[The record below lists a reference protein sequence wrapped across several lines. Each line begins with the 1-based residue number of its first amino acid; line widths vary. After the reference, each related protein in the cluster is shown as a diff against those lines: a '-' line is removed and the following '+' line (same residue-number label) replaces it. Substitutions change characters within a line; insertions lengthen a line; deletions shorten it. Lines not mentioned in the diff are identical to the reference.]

1 MLWAASL
8 LFLTGYVLLI
18 GYYHYYW
25 RQVPT
30 FQPKPFAGT
39 SYISVIIAAR
49 NEATRLPLLLEALS
63 RQTLSPGCFEIIV
76 VDDFSTDATA
86 EAAKPFL
93 SHRVQLIQPGL
104 AAGTSSKKKAIEAGI
119 GHAKGS
125 LVVITDADCIPPHDW
140 LQLMAGFHQL
150 HHPAFIVAPVCFTAP
165 HTVLGIFQSLD
176 FMMLQGITAA
186 SVQAGAHSMCNGAN
200 LAYER
205 EAFYSVNGFAGI
217 DARASGDDMLL
228 LYKIWRQQPHRI
240 RYLKHPLAIMPT
252 PAQESWKS
260 FLEQRIRWS
269 SKATYYQDKRVTAV
283 LFFVY
288 AFNCWCGALLAGAIF
303 WPQCLTAAVVCLGAK
318 TGAEMIFL
326 LPVAAFFG
334 QRALLWYFPLLQP
347 LHIAYT
353 IAIGILSRKKT
364 YEWKGRRT
372 Q

>member
-1 MLWAASL
+1 MLWAVSL
-8 LFLTGYVLLI
+8 LFITGYVLLI

-25 RQVPT
+25 RRVPT

-39 SYISVIIAAR
+39 VDLSVIIAAR
-49 NEATRLPLLLEALS
+49 NEASRIPLLLEALN
-63 RQTLSPGCFEIIV
+63 RQTLAPENFEVIII
-76 VDDFSTDATA
+76 DDYSTDDTA

-93 SHRVQLIQPGL
+93 SQRVQMIQPGL
-104 AAGTSSKKKAIEAGI
+104 AAEASSKKRAIEAGI
-119 GHAKGS
+119 AHAKGS
-125 LVVITDADCIPPHDW
+125 LVVVTDADCIPPPGW
-140 LQLMAGFHQL
+140 LQLVAGFYQQ

-165 HTVLGIFQSLD
+165 KTVLGIFQSLD

-205 EAFYSVNGFAGI
+205 EAFYSVNGFGGI

-228 LYKIWRQQPHRI
+228 LYKIWQQQPDRI
-240 RYLKHPLAIMPT
+240 HYLKHPGAIMPT
-252 PAQESWKS
+252 PAKESWKS

-288 AFNCWCGALLAGAIF
+288 AFNCWCGTLLAGALF
-303 WPQCLTAAVVCLGAK
+303 FPYLRTAALVCLGLK
-318 TGAEMIFL
+318 TAAEMIFL
-326 LPVAAFFG
+326 YPVAAFFG

-353 IAIGILSRKKT
+353 MAIGVLSRKKT